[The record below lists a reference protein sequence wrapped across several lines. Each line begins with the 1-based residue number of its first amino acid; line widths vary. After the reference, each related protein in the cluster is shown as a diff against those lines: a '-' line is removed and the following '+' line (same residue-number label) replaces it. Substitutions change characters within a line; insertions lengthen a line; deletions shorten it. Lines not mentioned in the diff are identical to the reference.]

1 MFNNNEL
8 IEEMGDLRRF
18 ALRLT
23 GNVFEAEDL
32 LQSTILRAI
41 EKKHLFQTDTDLN
54 RWTSKIMFN
63 LFVSSYRRKTK
74 FETKY
79 DPEAYLETLTVDPS
93 QDYAAELNR
102 VEDAMKKLSPEHRE
116 ILVLISVKGLRYQ
129 EASAVLNLPVGTVR
143 SRLSRARECLQAQLA
158 SGDSRLSRV
167 PAYMQSSAGGSS
179 ERIAA

>member
-1 MFNNNEL
+1 MFDNKEL

-23 GNVFEAEDL
+23 GTVFDAEDL
-32 LQSTILRAI
+32 LQATILRAI

-54 RWTSKIMFN
+54 RWSSKIMFN

-79 DPEAYLETLTVDPS
+79 DPESYLETLTTEGA
-93 QDYAAELNR
+93 QEHAAALNQ
-102 VEDAMKKLSPEHRE
+102 VEEAMHRLSPEHRE

-129 EASAVLNLPVGTVR
+129 EASEVLDLPVGTVR
-143 SRLSRARECLQAQLA
+143 SRLSRARECLQAQL
-158 SGDSRLSRV
+158 STPSRV
-167 PAYMQSSAGGSS
+167 GTHHVTSYAQ
-179 ERIAA
+179 AANSLAA